1 MRRARFWRLA
11 VIAAAAGGL
20 GLAAAG
26 PALAAGSGRSGLAVT
41 ISTAS
46 TFVQVDGSTLVRFGG
61 SAADGTAT
69 VSGTVT
75 GIPAGQPA
83 VVVTLLDE
91 PFGGD
96 TFAAAG
102 QQLTISR
109 HADGTA
115 SYSFPVAASLAT
127 TYEVQATAGPA
138 TPATSAPRTVYVIP
152 QLTVSGSTACTR
164 PLCTIHLTVTATYPP
179 SAFPTESAKKFYLYG
194 DFRHSATAT
203 PAIPARLRLSGSAA
217 RSVRDAARNT
227 VTYSVGATYNIGTG
241 GYQWKINYCTPDT
254 EGQDGIGLPGH
265 HGCGDPTVSATAAYL
280 G

>member
-20 GLAAAG
+20 GLAGAG

-61 SAADGTAT
+61 PAADAMAT

-91 PFGGD
+91 PFGGG
-96 TFAAAG
+96 TFASG

-115 SYSFPVAASLAT
+115 SYSFPVAANLAT
-127 TYEVQATAGPA
+127 AYEVQATAGPA

-152 QLTVSGSTACTR
+152 QLLVSGSTACTR

-203 PAIPARLRLSGSAA
+203 PAVPAELRLSGSAA
-217 RSVRDAARNT
+217 HSVRDAARDT
-227 VTYSVGATYNIGTG
+227 VTYSVGAIYDIGTG

-254 EGQDGIGLPGH
+254 ESLDGIGLPGH
-265 HGCGDPTVSATAAYL
+265 HACGDPTVSATAPYL